1 MTTNFAALKKPGNR
15 VYKLFLC
22 VSMMSGT
29 RVLAQSQTGNTAFSP
44 GILITLFL
52 VALVVLFMVAMV
64 MVKTYGAVQRLSKKK
79 KDEDDK
85 ELDAYIIN
93 MEAGK
98 IDRVLQSRSAAL
110 HFVLPENTLLGTDRP
125 EDRAGVIQHIRQD
138 VHAPFIPLKRKAA
151 KRPEIDPQLARLVTW
166 YVICASF
173 WLIFGTT
180 VGEYVGIKFV
190 LPDADHQSWLSFG
203 RLRPVHTNAVFWGW
217 ASIGMLGMGYYVV
230 PKVSNA
236 PLASIK
242 KGYITLITSNLAV
255 LGGTLLLMAGVNNGG
270 GEFREYIWP
279 VMVLFGIGLVV
290 TLINFLNTIKN
301 RKTTEIYFSN
311 WGIVSAIIFVLVI
324 VFVSYWP
331 SWQDGLGETIMQ
343 GYYMHESVGM
353 WFMMFNLGL
362 LYYFLP
368 QQLNR
373 PVYSYSLGILA
384 FWTQILFYT
393 VIGTHHFIFS
403 AIPWWL
409 QTVAIVGS
417 VGMIIP
423 VVSGTTNFML
433 TFKDGGWAKIASS
446 YTLPFFLTG
455 ILFYFIG
462 SMQGVAQAFRETNL
476 IWHFTDFN
484 VAHSHLTMY
493 GIITFI
499 LWACMYALLPR
510 LTGKEPAHGAV
521 GFHFWLALIGL
532 LFYAIPLMIGGTLK
546 GQMWM
551 EGKPFIDSVI
561 LMADYWLWRAIG
573 GSMMWLSHLVFAYN
587 VYSMIK
593 GTNVLKN
600 HQLQISRVM
609 EPDNV
614 K

>member
-15 VYKLFLC
+15 VYNLLLC
-22 VSMMSGT
+22 VNMMSGS

-52 VALVVLFMVAMV
+52 VALVVLFMVVMV

-85 ELDAYIIN
+85 ELNAYILN
-93 MEAGK
+93 MEAGE

-362 LYYFLP
+362 
-368 QQLNR
+368 
-373 PVYSYSLGILA
+373 
-384 FWTQILFYT
+384 
-393 VIGTHHFIFS
+393 
-403 AIPWWL
+403 
-409 QTVAIVGS
+409 
-417 VGMIIP
+417 
-423 VVSGTTNFML
+423 
-433 TFKDGGWAKIASS
+433 
-446 YTLPFFLTG
+446 
-455 ILFYFIG
+455 
-462 SMQGVAQAFRETNL
+462 
-476 IWHFTDFN
+476 
-484 VAHSHLTMY
+484 
-493 GIITFI
+493 
-499 LWACMYALLPR
+499 
-510 LTGKEPAHGAV
+510 
-521 GFHFWLALIGL
+521 
-532 LFYAIPLMIGGTLK
+532 
-546 GQMWM
+546 
-551 EGKPFIDSVI
+551 
-561 LMADYWLWRAIG
+561 
-573 GSMMWLSHLVFAYN
+573 
-587 VYSMIK
+587 
-593 GTNVLKN
+593 
-600 HQLQISRVM
+600 
-609 EPDNV
+609 
-614 K
+614 